1 LFHHPAFQSVAMPL
15 AMTLLATLLLMAAG
29 RAERG
34 APWVALGGVVGLCFS
49 LALLPGF
56 EWPASSRAL
65 KLPWI
70 VLAGGLLSATF
81 LALNATQTRRWLFWG
96 LGVAIWAVASVWL
109 SAGVAAWP
117 MGAFWALAGAGVLAA
132 QALPRHRPVMASSLH
147 SSAVQAG
154 AVRVASAAALAV
166 ASLGLAALAA
176 MGGSLLLAQLALML
190 AVVSGVTG
198 LWAWARPAANGLAA
212 PAGLL
217 PLGLAWLVVAQSLAP
232 NGVTGAVRMG
242 VLILAFA
249 VPWLLGRTPW
259 AARHPRWMPWTVAA
273 VAALPVLVAV
283 GLLLMG
289 GAGGVDGPA
298 GEAGDSDADPYYK
311 PAWD

>member
-15 AMTLLATLLLMAAG
+15 AMTMLATLVLAAG
-29 RAERG
+29 RVGRG
-34 APWVALGGVVGLCFS
+34 EPWVALGGVVALCIS

-56 EWPASSRAL
+56 EWPATSRAL

-81 LALNATQTRRWLFWG
+81 LALNATRTRRWLFWG
-96 LGVAIWAVASVWL
+96 LGVVIWAVASVWL
-109 SAGVAAWP
+109 SADVAVWP

-132 QALPRHRPVMASSLH
+132 LALPDDRPVMSAKVERT
-147 SSAVQAG
+147 AVQAG
-154 AVRVASAAALAV
+154 ALRVALAAVLAV

-176 MGGSLLLAQLALML
+176 TGGSLLLAQLALML
-190 AVVSGVTG
+190 AVVAGVTG
-198 LWAWARPAANGLAA
+198 LWAWVRPGLTGLGA
-212 PAGLL
+212 PAGLM

-232 NGVTGAVRMG
+232 NGVAGAVRMG

-249 VPWLLGRTPW
+249 VPWLLARTPW
-259 AARHPRWMPWTVAA
+259 AARHPRWMPWVVAA
-273 VAALPVLVAV
+273 VATLPVLVAV

-289 GAGGVDGPA
+289 GAVGVDGPA
-298 GEAGDSDADPYYK
+298 GEVGDSGADPYYK